1 MPKDISN
8 QDSKHEPQETK
19 KALEQSVPEQDSSK
33 NETKQASP
41 GQFKASQKAEEE
53 SLPKK
58 TKPKKALKGK
68 IKSRSRRKV
77 KHRAKFF
84 SLKRKAEKKTNRGRI
99 PVGKKPDI
107 KTAARIVNAAHKAL
121 PLDKIQGHTEDNPKD
136 TAKRLVG
143 EAKSFLGEEHKSA
156 EAEESPEQYAIE
168 QMEGKAKKASNIALS
183 ETKRAVEKS
192 LTREKVPM
200 SDEGPSLQSKEEES
214 PEAYNEGLQ
223 KEVDKETDSHV
234 MKEQGLKTHGE
245 VPSEAESLYP
255 TEVQPTPFAQPSAIP
270 VPHSAGGTVHI
281 LEEHFIPASSHDI
294 APASPSLHTLD
305 QEKRVAKD
313 GIAAPSSPD
322 NLQSGLLQRSQD
334 VQTVESASL
343 SVLYPEPERSAYQYY
358 PEIQRRNESGPPIGK
373 EVESEADKKV
383 SPRPEKRPVLDKK
396 EAADHTFSPGNQSAV
411 TDQARF
417 VQQFQPQSP
426 GAAQFISRD
435 DRSYITPFTSKP
447 CPEPKSTSGR
457 DFPGHGRGSRSASH
471 SATSYREETKA
482 EIKTREVSNEIHV
495 SGKVKLNTW
504 QRNFMVN
511 QINNQTPALASATAQ
526 GGAAVQAVANY
537 GQAAMFQAGGGMAAA
552 ATGAA
557 TGGIGFAVQAGKMAA
572 ERIAEQI
579 KSAVQSAAATFRESK
594 QTWGTLAALFF
605 IPLLIALG
613 ALGVFRMGGSATN
626 VGLSAEVLALM
637 PQINAACEE
646 HGIPEYAPLVAAVI
660 MQESGGNAEL
670 VNGDVMMCAEGMGY
684 PVGTPVSV
692 EESIDFGTGLLADL
706 LHQAGA
712 SGPADISKISLALQS
727 YNFGGGYLTWA
738 VSKYGGYSKENAL
751 EYSQQQAAA
760 MGWSGYGDPEYVGHV
775 LRYYQ
780 VTSGAMG
787 DRSAIANGLFAY
799 PMPGHTWFTYAG
811 HEGIDISYSG
821 IEGQPI
827 YACAAGT
834 VSYVQNNWSS
844 SMGTSGMASY
854 GNCVFINHGNGWES
868 RYAHMTTAVV
878 APGAFVQEGQLLG
891 YVGSTGNS
899 TGPHL
904 HLALYYNSSPSS
916 GGVIYAE
923 QAWPWL
929 KE

>member
-8 QDSKHEPQETK
+8 QDSKHELQGTK
-19 KALEQSVPEQDSSK
+19 KALEQSTPEQDSSK
-33 NETKQASP
+33 KEPKQVSS
-41 GQFKASQKAEEE
+41 GQFQASQKAEGE
-53 SLPKK
+53 SLPKM

-84 SLKRKAEKKTNRGRI
+84 SLKGKAEKKNNRGRI

-107 KTAARIVNAAHKAL
+107 KTATRFVNAAHKAL
-121 PLDKIQGHTEDNPKD
+121 PLDKIQGHAEDNSKD
-136 TAKRLVG
+136 TAKRLIG
-143 EAKSFLGEEHKSA
+143 EAKSLMGEEPQSA

-168 QMEGKAKKASNIALS
+168 QMEGKANKAANIALS

-192 LTREKVPM
+192 LTQEKTPM
-200 SDEGPSLQSKEEES
+200 SDGGPSLQSKEEEA
-214 PEAYNEGLQ
+214 PEAYKEGLQ
-223 KEVDKETDSHV
+223 KEVDKGADSNII
-234 MKEQGLKTHGE
+234 KEQGLKTHRE
-245 VPSEAESLYP
+245 VSPETNSLYP
-255 TEVQPTPFAQPSAIP
+255 TEVQPTPFSQPSAIP
-270 VPHSAGGTVHI
+270 VPHSSGGTVHF

-294 APASPSLHTLD
+294 AAASPSLHTLD
-305 QEKRVAKD
+305 QEERIAQD

-334 VQTVESASL
+334 VQTVESASP

-358 PEIQRRNESGPPIGK
+358 PEIQSRNESGPPIGK

-383 SPRPEKRPVLDKK
+383 SPRPEKRPGLDQE
-396 EAADHTFSPGNQSAV
+396 EAGDHAFSPGNQSAV
-411 TDQARF
+411 TDQERF
-417 VQQFQPQSP
+417 VQQSQPQSP

-435 DRSYITPFTSKP
+435 DRSYNTVSTSRP
-447 CPEPKSTSGR
+447 RPEPKSTSGR
-457 DFPGHGRGSRSASH
+457 DLPGQGRGSRSASH

-594 QTWGTLAALFF
+594 QTWGTLAVLFF

-760 MGWSGYGDPEYVGHV
+760 MGWSGYGDPEYVDHV

-878 APGAFVQEGQLLG
+878 APGTFVQEGQLLG

-916 GGVIYAE
+916 GGIIYAE

-929 KE
+929 KG

>member
-1 MPKDISN
+1 MPKEISN

-19 KALEQSVPEQDSSK
+19 KALGQSVPEQDSSK

-41 GQFKASQKAEEE
+41 DQFKASQKAEEE

-84 SLKRKAEKKTNRGRI
+84 SLKRKAEKKTNRGCI

-107 KTAARIVNAAHKAL
+107 KTAARFVNAAPKAL
-121 PLDKIQGHTEDNPKD
+121 PLDKIQGHTEDNSKD

-143 EAKSFLGEEHKSA
+143 EAKSLMGEEPQSA
-156 EAEESPEQYAIE
+156 QAEESPEQYAIE
-168 QMEGKAKKASNIALS
+168 QMEGKAKKAANIALS

-200 SDEGPSLQSKEEES
+200 SDGGPSLQSKEEEV
-214 PEAYNEGLQ
+214 PEAYKEGLQ
-223 KEVDKETDSHV
+223 KEVDKEADSNV
-234 MKEQGLKTHGE
+234 MKEQGLRTRGE
-245 VPSEAESLYP
+245 VPSEPESLYP
-255 TEVQPTPFAQPSAIP
+255 TEVQPTPFSQPSAIP
-270 VPHSAGGTVHI
+270 VPHSSGGTVHI
-281 LEEHFIPASSHDI
+281 LEEHFIPACSHDI
-294 APASPSLHTLD
+294 AAASPSLHTLD
-305 QEKRVAKD
+305 QEERIAQD

-322 NLQSGLLQRSQD
+322 NLQLGLLQRSQD

-358 PEIQRRNESGPPIGK
+358 PEIQSRNESGPPIGK

-383 SPRPEKRPVLDKK
+383 SPTPEERPGLDKK
-396 EAADHTFSPGNQSAV
+396 EATDHAFSPGNQSAV
-411 TDQARF
+411 TDQERF
-417 VQQFQPQSP
+417 VQQSQPQSP
-426 GAAQFISRD
+426 GASQFISRD
-435 DRSYITPFTSKP
+435 DRSYITPSTSKP
-447 CPEPKSTSGR
+447 RPEPKSTSGR
-457 DFPGHGRGSRSASH
+457 EWQGNGSGSSSASH
-471 SATSYREETKA
+471 SATPYREETKA
-482 EIKTREVSNEIHV
+482 GIKTREVSNEIHV

-552 ATGAA
+552 TGAA

-572 ERIAEQI
+572 DRIAEQI

-684 PVGTPVSV
+684 PVGTPVPV

-751 EYSQQQAAA
+751 EFSQQQAAT
-760 MGWSGYGDPEYVGHV
+760 MGWSGYGDPEYVAHV

-780 VTSGAMG
+780 VTSGALG
-787 DRSAIANGLFAY
+787 DRSAIANGLFTY

-834 VSYVQNNWSS
+834 VSYVQNNWST
-844 SMGTSGMASY
+844 SMGTSGLASY

-868 RYAHMTTAVV
+868 RYAHMSTAVV
-878 APGAFVQEGQLLG
+878 ASGTFVQEGQLLG

>member
-8 QDSKHEPQETK
+8 QDSKHELQETK
-19 KALEQSVPEQDSSK
+19 KALEQSVPEQDSSQ

-41 GQFKASQKAEEE
+41 GQFKASQRAEEE

-107 KTAARIVNAAHKAL
+107 KTAARFVNAAPKAL
-121 PLDKIQGHTEDNPKD
+121 PLDKIQGHTEDNSKD

-143 EAKSFLGEEHKSA
+143 EAKSLMGEEPQSA
-156 EAEESPEQYAIE
+156 QAEESPEQYAIE
-168 QMEGKAKKASNIALS
+168 QMEGKAKKAANIALS

-200 SDEGPSLQSKEEES
+200 SDEGPSLQSKDEES
-214 PEAYNEGLQ
+214 PEAYNEWLQ

-245 VPSEAESLYP
+245 VPSEPESLFP
-255 TEVQPTPFAQPSAIP
+255 TEVQPTPFSQPSAFP

-281 LEEHFIPASSHDI
+281 LEEHFIPASSQDI
-294 APASPSLHTLD
+294 AAASPSLHTLD
-305 QEKRVAKD
+305 QEERIAQD

-322 NLQSGLLQRSQD
+322 NLQSGLLQRRQD
-334 VQTVESASL
+334 VQTVESASP

-358 PEIQRRNESGPPIGK
+358 PEIQSRNESGPPIGK

-383 SPRPEKRPVLDKK
+383 SPRPEERPALDQE
-396 EAADHTFSPGNQSAV
+396 EAGDHAFSPGNQSAV
-411 TDQARF
+411 TDQERF
-417 VQQFQPQSP
+417 VQQSQPQSP

-435 DRSYITPFTSKP
+435 DRSYNTVSTSRP
-447 CPEPKSTSGR
+447 RPEPKSTSGR
-457 DFPGHGRGSRSASH
+457 DLPGQGRGSRSASH

-495 SGKVKLNTW
+495 RGKVKLNTW

-760 MGWSGYGDPEYVGHV
+760 MGWSGYGDPEYVDHV

-868 RYAHMTTAVV
+868 RYAHMSTAVV
-878 APGAFVQEGQLLG
+878 ASGTFVQEGQLLG

>member
-8 QDSKHEPQETK
+8 QNSKHEPQEIK
-19 KALEQSVPEQDSSK
+19 KTLGQSAPEQDSSK
-33 NETKQASP
+33 KETKQASP
-41 GQFKASQKAEEE
+41 GQFQASQKAEEE

-58 TKPKKALKGK
+58 ALKGK
-68 IKSRSRRKV
+68 IKSRRRRKV

-84 SLKRKAEKKTNRGRI
+84 SLKGKTEKKSNRGRI

-107 KTAARIVNAAHKAL
+107 KTAAQFVNAAHKAL
-121 PLDKIQGHTEDNPKD
+121 PLDKIQGYAEDNSKD
-136 TAKRLVG
+136 TAMRLVG
-143 EAKSFLGEEHKSA
+143 EAKSLMGEEPQSA
-156 EAEESPEQYAIE
+156 QAEESPEQYAIE

-200 SDEGPSLQSKEEES
+200 SDGGPSLQSKEEEA
-214 PEAYNEGLQ
+214 PEAYKEGLQ
-223 KEVDKETDSHV
+223 KEVDKEADSHV
-234 MKEQGLKTHGE
+234 MKEQGLKTRGE
-245 VPSEAESLYP
+245 VPSEPESLYP
-255 TEVQPTPFAQPSAIP
+255 TEVQPTPFSQPSAIP
-270 VPHSAGGTVHI
+270 VPHSSGGTVHS
-281 LEEHFIPASSHDI
+281 LEEQFNPASFQDI
-294 APASPSLHTLD
+294 AAASSSLHTLD
-305 QEKRVAKD
+305 QEEGVAQD
-313 GIAAPSSPD
+313 EIVGASFQD
-322 NLQSGLLQRSQD
+322 NLQPELLQRSQD
-334 VQTVESASL
+334 VQTVDSVSPN
-343 SVLYPEPERSAYQYY
+343 VLYPDPARSAYQYY
-358 PEIQRRNESGPPIGK
+358 PEIQSHNESGRPIRK
-373 EVESEADKKV
+373 EVKSVADKKV
-383 SPRPEKRPVLDKK
+383 SPKPEKQPVLGQK
-396 EAADHTFSPGNQSAV
+396 EASDHAFSPENQSAV
-411 TDQARF
+411 TDQEQSAQQSRF
-417 VQQFQPQSP
+417 SGVSQST
-426 GAAQFISRD
+426 SRD
-435 DRSYITPFTSKP
+435 DSSYNTSSPFKP
-447 CPEPKSTSGR
+447 HPEPKSTSGR
-457 DFPGHGRGSRSASH
+457 EWQGNGSGSSSASH
-471 SATSYREETKA
+471 SATPYREETKA
-482 EIKTREVSNEIHV
+482 GIKTKEVNREIHI

-504 QRNFMVN
+504 QRDFMVN
-511 QINNQTPALASATAQ
+511 QINNQTPALASATVQ

-537 GQAAMFQAGGGMAAA
+537 GQAAMFQAGGGMATA
-552 ATGAA
+552 ATGAT
-557 TGGIGFAVQAGKMAA
+557 TGGIGFAVRAGKMAA
-572 ERIAEQI
+572 DRIAEQI
-579 KSAVQSAAATFRESK
+579 KSAVQSAAATIRESK

-605 IPLLIALG
+605 IPLLIAIG
-613 ALGVFRMGGSATN
+613 ALGIFRLGGTAIN

-637 PQINAACEE
+637 PQINAACEK

-660 MQESGGNAEL
+660 MQESGGNVEL

-684 PVGTPVSV
+684 PVGTPVPV

-751 EYSQQQAAA
+751 EFSQQQAAT
-760 MGWSGYGDPEYVGHV
+760 MGWSGYGDPEYVAHV

-780 VTSGAMG
+780 VTSGALG
-787 DRSAIANGLFAY
+787 DRSAIANGLFTY

-834 VSYVQNNWSS
+834 VSYVQNNWST
-844 SMGTSGMASY
+844 SMGTSGLASY

-868 RYAHMTTAVV
+868 RYAHMSTAVV
-878 APGAFVQEGQLLG
+878 ASGTFVQEGQLLG

>member
-8 QDSKHEPQETK
+8 QNSKHEPQEIK
-19 KALEQSVPEQDSSK
+19 KTLGQSAPEQDSSK
-33 NETKQASP
+33 KETKQASP
-41 GQFKASQKAEEE
+41 GQFQASQKAEEE

-58 TKPKKALKGK
+58 ALKGK
-68 IKSRSRRKV
+68 IKSRRRRKV

-84 SLKRKAEKKTNRGRI
+84 SLKGKTEKKSNRGRI

-107 KTAARIVNAAHKAL
+107 KTAAQFVNAAHKAL
-121 PLDKIQGHTEDNPKD
+121 PLDKIQGHAEDNSKD
-136 TAKRLVG
+136 TAMRLVG
-143 EAKSFLGEEHKSA
+143 EAKSLMGEEPQSA
-156 EAEESPEQYAIE
+156 QAEESPEQYAIE

-200 SDEGPSLQSKEEES
+200 SDGGPSLQSKEEEA
-214 PEAYNEGLQ
+214 PEAYKEGLQ
-223 KEVDKETDSHV
+223 KEVDKEADSHV
-234 MKEQGLKTHGE
+234 MKEQGLKTRGE
-245 VPSEAESLYP
+245 VPSEPESLYP
-255 TEVQPTPFAQPSAIP
+255 TEVQPTPFSQTSAIP
-270 VPHSAGGTVHI
+270 VPHSSGGTVHS
-281 LEEHFIPASSHDI
+281 LEEQFNPASFQDI
-294 APASPSLHTLD
+294 AAASSSLHTLD
-305 QEKRVAKD
+305 QEEGVAQD
-313 GIAAPSSPD
+313 EIVGASFQD
-322 NLQSGLLQRSQD
+322 NLQPKLLQRSQD
-334 VQTVESASL
+334 VQTVESVSPN
-343 SVLYPEPERSAYQYY
+343 VLYPDPARSAYQYY
-358 PEIQRRNESGPPIGK
+358 PEIQSHNESGRPIRK
-373 EVESEADKKV
+373 EVKSVADKKV
-383 SPRPEKRPVLDKK
+383 SPKPEKQPVLGQK
-396 EAADHTFSPGNQSAV
+396 EASDHAFSPENQKAV
-411 TDQARF
+411 TDQEQSAQQSRF
-417 VQQFQPQSP
+417 SGVSQST
-426 GAAQFISRD
+426 SRD
-435 DRSYITPFTSKP
+435 DSSYNTSSPFKP
-447 CPEPKSTSGR
+447 HPEPKSTSGR
-457 DFPGHGRGSRSASH
+457 EWQGNGSGSSSASH
-471 SATSYREETKA
+471 SATPYREETKA
-482 EIKTREVSNEIHV
+482 GIKTKEVNREIHI

-504 QRNFMVN
+504 QRDFMVN
-511 QINNQTPALASATAQ
+511 QINNQTPALASATVQ

-537 GQAAMFQAGGGMAAA
+537 GQAAMFQAGGGMATA

-572 ERIAEQI
+572 DRIAEQI

-605 IPLLIALG
+605 IPLLIAVG
-613 ALGVFRMGGSATN
+613 AMGVFRMGGSATN

-660 MQESGGNAEL
+660 MQESGGNVEL

-684 PVGTPVSV
+684 PVGTPVPV

-751 EYSQQQAAA
+751 EYSQLQAAA
-760 MGWSGYGDPEYVGHV
+760 MGWSGYGDPEYVDHV

-916 GGVIYAE
+916 GGIIYAE

-929 KE
+929 KG

>member
-1 MPKDISN
+1 MKKKRFLALVLVITLCLSMIPWTASAA
-8 QDSKHEPQETK
+8 QDSYSSVKSSVEGGTNYMTSLGVTRQAIVNELEAHESDSFYLGTPYHVEDW
-19 KALEQSVPEQDSSK
+19 QSPKGDTSY
-33 NETKQASP
+33 NGQAGMNCGGFVSYV
-41 GQFKASQKAEEE
+41 
-53 SLPKK
+53 L
-58 TKPKKALKGK
+58 
-68 IKSRSRRKV
+68 
-77 KHRAKFF
+77 
-84 SLKRKAEKKTNRGRI
+84 RKAGINSTKVMELIQEVKGQTSWFGS
-99 PVGKKPDI
+99 GKPYDI
-107 KTAARIVNAAHKAL
+107 MA
-121 PLDKIQGHTEDNPKD
+121 G
-136 TAKRLVG
+136 
-143 EAKSFLGEEHKSA
+143 
-156 EAEESPEQYAIE
+156 
-168 QMEGKAKKASNIALS
+168 ASNYRNLVENGELTAYVFQTKS
-183 ETKRAVEKS
+183 EMLNSGVLEK
-192 LTREKVPM
+192 
-200 SDEGPSLQSKEEES
+200 G
-214 PEAYNEGLQ
+214 
-223 KEVDKETDSHV
+223 
-234 MKEQGLKTHGE
+234 
-245 VPSEAESLYP
+245 
-255 TEVQPTPFAQPSAIP
+255 
-270 VPHSAGGTVHI
+270 
-281 LEEHFIPASSHDI
+281 DI
-294 APASPSLHTLD
+294 
-305 QEKRVAKD
+305 
-313 GIAAPSSPD
+313 
-322 NLQSGLLQRSQD
+322 SQD
-334 VQTVESASL
+334 VQTVESVSP

-358 PEIQRRNESGPPIGK
+358 PEIQSHNESGRPIGK
-373 EVESEADKKV
+373 EVKSVADKKV
-383 SPRPEKRPVLDKK
+383 SPKPEEQPVLGQS
-396 EAADHTFSPGNQSAV
+396 EALDHAFSRENQGAV
-411 TDQARF
+411 TDQERSA
-417 VQQFQPQSP
+417 QQSQFSGVSQST
-426 GAAQFISRD
+426 SRD
-435 DRSYITPFTSKP
+435 YNSYNTFSPFKPRS
-447 CPEPKSTSGR
+447 EPKSTSGR
-457 DFPGHGRGSRSASH
+457 KWQGNGSGSSSASH
-471 SATSYREETKA
+471 SAAPYREETKA
-482 EIKTREVSNEIHV
+482 GIKTKEVNHEIHV

-504 QRNFMVN
+504 QRDFMVN
-511 QINNQTPALASATAQ
+511 QINNQTPVLANATAQ

-537 GQAAMFQAGGGMAAA
+537 GQAAMFQAGGGMATA

-572 ERIAEQI
+572 DRIVEQI

-637 PQINAACEE
+637 PQINAACEK

-660 MQESGGNAEL
+660 MQESGGNVEL

-684 PVGTPVSV
+684 PVGTPVPV

-706 LHQAGA
+706 LHQAGV

-751 EYSQQQAAA
+751 EFSQQQAVA
-760 MGWSGYGDPEYVGHV
+760 MGWSGYGDPEYVDHV

-799 PMPGHTWFTYAG
+799 PMPGHTWVTYAG

-868 RYAHMTTAVV
+868 RYAHMSTAVV
-878 APGAFVQEGQLLG
+878 ASGTFVQEGQLLG

-916 GGVIYAE
+916 GGIIYAE
-923 QAWPWL
+923 QAWTWL

>member
-1 MPKDISN
+1 MPKNISN
-8 QDSKHEPQETK
+8 QNSKHEPQETK
-19 KALEQSVPEQDSSK
+19 KTLGQSAPEQDSSK
-33 NETKQASP
+33 KETNQAFP
-41 GQFKASQKAEEE
+41 GQFKDSQKIEEE

-58 TKPKKALKGK
+58 TIPKKALKGK
-68 IKSRSRRKV
+68 IKSRRRRKV
-77 KHRAKFF
+77 KHRAKFL
-84 SLKRKAEKKTNRGRI
+84 SLKGKTEKRSNRGRI
-99 PVGKKPDI
+99 PVEKKPDI
-107 KTAARIVNAAHKAL
+107 KTAAQFVNAAHKAL
-121 PLDKIQGHTEDNPKD
+121 PLDKIQGHPEGNSKD

-143 EAKSFLGEEHKSA
+143 EAKSLMGEEPQSA
-156 EAEESPEQYAIE
+156 QAEESPEQYAIE
-168 QMEGKAKKASNIALS
+168 QMEGKEKKAANIALS
-183 ETKRAVEKS
+183 EAKNAVERS
-192 LTREKVPM
+192 LTQEKTPM
-200 SDEGPSLQSKEEES
+200 SDGEPSLQHKEEGA
-214 PEAYNEGLQ
+214 PETYNEEIH
-223 KEVDKETDSHV
+223 KDVDKETSTHV
-234 MKEQGLKTHGE
+234 RKEQGLKTHGE
-245 VPSEAESLYP
+245 VSSAPDSFYPAEI
-255 TEVQPTPFAQPSAIP
+255 QPTPFTQLSAFP
-270 VPHSAGGTVHI
+270 VSHSSGGTVHI
-281 LEEHFIPASSHDI
+281 LEEHFNPASFQDI
-294 APASPSLHTLD
+294 AAASSSLHTLD
-305 QEKRVAKD
+305 QEERVAKD
-313 GIAAPSSPD
+313 GIATPSSQD
-322 NLQSGLLQRSQD
+322 NLQRSQD
-334 VQTVESASL
+334 VQTVESVSP

-358 PEIQRRNESGPPIGK
+358 PEIQSHNESGQPIGK
-373 EVESEADKKV
+373 EVKSVADKMV
-383 SPRPEKRPVLDKK
+383 SPKPEEQPVLGQN
-396 EAADHTFSPGNQSAV
+396 EASDHAFSPENQSAV
-411 TDQARF
+411 TDQERSAQQSRF
-417 VQQFQPQSP
+417 SGVSQST
-426 GAAQFISRD
+426 SRD
-435 DRSYITPFTSKP
+435 YSSYNTSSPFKPRS
-447 CPEPKSTSGR
+447 EPKSTSGR
-457 DFPGHGRGSRSASH
+457 EWQGNGSGSSSASH
-471 SATSYREETKA
+471 SAALYREETKA
-482 EIKTREVSNEIHV
+482 GIKTKEVNHEIHV

-504 QRNFMVN
+504 QRDFMVN
-511 QINNQTPALASATAQ
+511 QINNQTPVLANATAQ

-537 GQAAMFQAGGGMAAA
+537 GQAAMFQAGGGMATA

-572 ERIAEQI
+572 DRIAEQI

-594 QTWGTLAALFF
+594 QTWATLAALFF

-613 ALGVFRMGGSATN
+613 ALGVFCMGGSATN
-626 VGLSAEVLALM
+626 VGLSAEVLALK
-637 PQINAACEE
+637 PQINVACEK

-660 MQESGGNAEL
+660 MQESGGNVEL

-684 PVGTPVSV
+684 PVGTPVPV

-751 EYSQQQAAA
+751 EFSQQQAAA
-760 MGWSGYGDPEYVGHV
+760 MGWSGYGDPEYVDHV

-868 RYAHMTTAVV
+868 RYAHMSTAVV
-878 APGAFVQEGQLLG
+878 ASGTFVQEGQLLG